1 MDRSKVASEVASWI
15 SKNCQHAHGKDVNAD
30 SELIDSGLL
39 DSLDYL
45 NLVSFIE
52 EAYGAEVD
60 GDAMIPENFRTPM
73 AIAGLV
79 E

>member
-1 MDRSKVASEVASWI
+1 MDKQKVATEIAEWI
-15 SKNCQHAHGKDVNAD
+15 KENCQHAHGKDVQAE

-45 NLVSFIE
+45 NLVSFVE
-52 EAYGAEVD
+52 ETYGSEVD
-60 GDAMIPENFRTPM
+60 GDSMIPENFRTPT

-79 E
+79 G